1 MEYYSAI
8 KKNELTSFA
17 AIWMDLETLI
27 LGEVIE
33 RKILYDILYVWNLKR
48 NHANE
53 LILKT
58 DIDSWS

>member
-1 MEYYSAI
+1 
-8 KKNELTSFA
+8 
-17 AIWMDLETLI
+17 MDLETLI